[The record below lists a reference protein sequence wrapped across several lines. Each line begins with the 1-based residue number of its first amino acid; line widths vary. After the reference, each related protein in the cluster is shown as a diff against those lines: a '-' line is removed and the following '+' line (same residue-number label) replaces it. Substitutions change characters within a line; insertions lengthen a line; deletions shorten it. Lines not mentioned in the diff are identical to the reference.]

1 MMRVTDGKSTVTTLK
16 EDVFMKKLLAL
27 VLALA
32 LCAAL
37 VVTASAES
45 VYARKYTLEEI
56 TQNTFHNGF
65 VTALCALEVN
75 TLTLKDDG
83 TYEYVKELHQENE
96 DGTVKEATE
105 EAPVLLVTYTFTGT
119 YTQDGD
125 TVVLAFPTNVK
136 FSENWGNL
144 ATMGYFLNSQGE
156 ANFVDGE
163 ITGDNVKCKEE
174 EGHVPFDLFP
184 GAFLVDS
191 LVTSEAGFD
200 AEECTVTVTLNGD
213 SFDYV
218 IVNSDDD

>member
-1 MMRVTDGKSTVTTLK
+1 
-16 EDVFMKKLLAL
+16 MKKLLSL
-27 VLALA
+27 ILAVA
-32 LCAAL
+32 LCVSLLA
-37 VVTASAES
+37 TASAEG
-45 VYARKYTLEEI
+45 VYTKKYTLEEI

-65 VTALCALEVN
+65 VTALGCVEVN
-75 TLTLKDDG
+75 TLTLNDDG
-83 TYEYVKELHQENE
+83 TYVYVKELHQENE
-96 DGTVKEATE
+96 DGTVAEATE
-105 EAPVLLVTYTFTGT
+105 EAPVLLVTYTFTGA

-125 TVVLAFPTNVK
+125 TVVLSFPTNVK

-200 AEECTVTVTLNGD
+200 ADECTVTVTLNGD

>member
-1 MMRVTDGKSTVTTLK
+1 
-16 EDVFMKKLLAL
+16 MKKLLSL

-32 LCAAL
+32 LCASLAA
-37 VVTASAES
+37 VASAEN
-45 VYARKYTLEEI
+45 VYVKKYSLEEI

-65 VTALCALEVN
+65 VTALGCVEVN

-105 EAPVLLVTYTFTGT
+105 EAPVLLVTYTFTGA

-125 TVVLAFPTNVK
+125 TVVLSFPTSVK

-144 ATMGYFLNSQGE
+144 ASMGYFLNSEGE
-156 ANFVDGE
+156 AAFADDE
-163 ITGDNVKCKEE
+163 ITGDMVKCKEE

-191 LVTSEAGFD
+191 LATSESDFD
-200 AEECTVTVTLNGD
+200 AEECTVTITLDGET
-213 SFDYV
+213 FDYV

>member
-1 MMRVTDGKSTVTTLK
+1 
-16 EDVFMKKLLAL
+16 MKKLLSL
-27 VLALA
+27 ILAVA
-32 LCAAL
+32 LCVSLLAA
-37 VVTASAES
+37 ASAEGAY
-45 VYARKYTLEEI
+45 VKKYTLEEI

-65 VTALCALEVN
+65 VTALGAVEVN
-75 TLTLKDDG
+75 ALQLNDDG
-83 TYEYVKELHQENE
+83 TYLYVKELHQENE
-96 DGTVKEATE
+96 QGEKIEPTE
-105 EAPVLLVTYTFTGT
+105 DAPVLLVAYAFTGT
-119 YTQDGD
+119 YTKDGD
-125 TVVLAFPTNVK
+125 TVVLSFPTNVK
-136 FSENWGNL
+136 FTENWGNL

-200 AEECTVTVTLNGD
+200 AEECTVTITLNGD

>member
-1 MMRVTDGKSTVTTLK
+1 
-16 EDVFMKKLLAL
+16 MKKLLSLILAL
-27 VLALA
+27 VL
-32 LCAAL
+32 CASL
-37 VVTASAES
+37 LVTASAEG
-45 VYARKYTLEEI
+45 VYTKKYTLEEI

-65 VTALCALEVN
+65 VTALGCVEVN
-75 TLTLKDDG
+75 TLTLNDDG
-83 TYEYVKELHQENE
+83 TYVYVKELHQENE
-96 DGTVKEATE
+96 DGTVAEATE
-105 EAPVLLVTYTFTGT
+105 EAPVLLVTYTFTGA

-125 TVVLAFPTNVK
+125 TVVLSFPTNVK
-136 FSENWGNL
+136 FTENWGNL

-156 ANFVDGE
+156 ANFADDE

-200 AEECTVTVTLNGD
+200 AEECTVTITLNGD

>member
-1 MMRVTDGKSTVTTLK
+1 MMRVTNGKSTVTTLK

-27 VLALA
+27 VLAKFKTTDNETIA
-32 LCAAL
+32 
-37 VVTASAES
+37 TIEIP
-45 VYARKYTLEEI
+45 KDTLEEI

-65 VTALCALEVN
+65 VTALGAVEVN

-144 ATMGYFLNSQGE
+144 AAMGYFLNSEGE
-156 ANFVDGE
+156 ANFADDE

-184 GAFLVDS
+184 GVFLVDS
-191 LVTSEAGFD
+191 LATSEAGFD
-200 AEECTVTVTLNGD
+200 AEECTVTITLNGD

>member
-1 MMRVTDGKSTVTTLK
+1 
-16 EDVFMKKLLAL
+16 MKKLLAL
-27 VLALA
+27 TLVLILTASLMM
-32 LCAAL
+32 
-37 VVTASAES
+37 TASAEN
-45 VYARKYTLEEI
+45 VYTKKYTLEEI

-65 VTALCALEVN
+65 VTALGAVEVNALE
-75 TLTLKDDG
+75 LKDDG
-83 TYEYVKELHQENE
+83 TYVYAKELHQENE
-96 DGTVKEATE
+96 DGTVAEATD
-105 EAPVLLVTYTFTGT
+105 EAPVLLVTYTFTGA

-125 TVVLAFPTNVK
+125 TVVLSFPTNVK

-191 LVTSEAGFD
+191 LVTSEADFD
-200 AEECTVTVTLNGD
+200 AEECTVTITLNGD